1 MPIFYRSK
9 CTSSHSCK
17 RKPKFWTRA
26 NLTHKAPNS
35 VRPSPRRLPK
45 LPTRRKTKTKT
56 SSTKP
61 RRPLSQ
67 PCVPGAIATRQAPT
81 RTELRDSTSRWENS
95 IKQGVLRHTPEKKT
109 TCQQSRLRP
118 EPARADHWRPKLA
131 AAGRT
136 RGGPATQREQPC
148 VHQISARALSSI
160 ALIPDSG
167 AGVQL
172 AQRSPQQRRSI
183 QRRASVVPQRV
194 VGPMPN

>member
-1 MPIFYRSK
+1 M
-9 CTSSHSCK
+9 
-17 RKPKFWTRA
+17 
-26 NLTHKAPNS
+26 
-35 VRPSPRRLPK
+35 RLDK
-45 LPTRRKTKTKT
+45 
-56 SSTKP
+56 
-61 RRPLSQ
+61 
-67 PCVPGAIATRQAPT
+67 APT

-148 VHQISARALSSI
+148 VHQISARASPSI
-160 ALIPDSG
+160 ALVPDSG

-172 AQRSPQQRRSI
+172 AQRSPQQRRRI

-194 VGPMPN
+194 VGSIPHSQQQRKAPKPLCKASRLPQKCCRATARRLNGVGKAQMLPTEAP